1 MGMFDQ
7 VYYEGKEYQSKDTPA
22 QALDNYKIEHDQCSG
37 HIYLWHQEY
46 DMKWVE
52 SGGFLGQSIETSNH
66 RWVCCHEFDGNI
78 RFYRA
83 ALDDKR
89 KSWKQNAWIEYS
101 ALFMDG
107 KLLRIKEIKNV

>member
-1 MGMFDQ
+1 MGMFDN

-22 QALDNYKIEHDQCSG
+22 QALDNYKIEPDQCSG

-52 SGGFLGQSIETSNH
+52 DSGHFLGGFMETSNH
-66 RWVCCHEFDGNI
+66 RWVCCHNFDGNI
-78 RFYRA
+78 RFYRSE
-83 ALDDKR
+83 DKY
-89 KSWKQNAWIEYS
+89 KTWIEYS

-107 KLLRIKEIKNV
+107 KLLRIKEIKND

>member
-1 MGMFDQ
+1 MGMFDNL
-7 VYYEGKEYQSKDTPA
+7 YYEGKEYQSKDTPA
-22 QALDNYKIEHDQCSG
+22 QALDNYKIENDQCSG

-52 SGGFLGQSIETSNH
+52 DNGHFLGGFMETSNH

-78 RFYRA
+78 RFYRTE
-83 ALDDKR
+83 DKG
-89 KSWKQNAWIEYS
+89 KTWIEYS

-107 KLLRIKEIKNV
+107 KLLRIKGVKND

>member
-1 MGMFDQ
+1 MGMFDNLF
-7 VYYEGKEYQSKDTPA
+7 YEGKEYQSKDTPA

-37 HIYLWHQEY
+37 HQYLWHQEY

-52 SGGFLGQSIETSNH
+52 DGGFLGGSMETSNH
-66 RWVCCHEFDGNI
+66 RWVHCHDFDGNI
-78 RFYRA
+78 RFYRTE
-83 ALDDKR
+83 DKA
-89 KSWKQNAWIEYS
+89 KTWIEYS